1 MLPLNSAGRP
11 LLGVQYL
18 HPGNFALVMASGII
32 SIGLGLLG
40 NRALADIMSI
50 FAVCAWLALL
60 GLSLLRLVRFAAQLR
75 DELLNPRMVFSYFT
89 LVAATNIV
97 GLLLLDEGYPSLA
110 VACWIIAFG
119 AWCSL
124 LYLAFSVLT
133 FLSHEHNV
141 NIVHGGWLITIV
153 GTQSL
158 VLLGSRVAPWLGQ
171 YAGYMMVEVHML
183 WGLGLI
189 FYGIFVTLFCYRI
202 FFLDLDPKDISPLLW
217 VIMGASAISASA
229 GTGLMTADPHL
240 PFLYAQRPFIDGVT
254 LMLWAWATWWLPML
268 ALFGIWKHVIRK
280 IPLRYEPVLWSFVF
294 PLGMYAVA
302 SAKLGLAAEFP
313 PLQWISL
320 IMIWVAFT
328 AWLMVLVGMV
338 RNIVKPSPSGREAR

>member
-1 MLPLNSAGRP
+1 MNSEEKS
-11 LLGVQYL
+11 LLSVQYL

-32 SIGLGLLG
+32 SLGMEILG
-40 NRALADIMSI
+40 NRVLADFLFF
-50 FAVCAWLALL
+50 FAVSAWIVLII
-60 GLSLLRLVRFAAQLR
+60 LSLLRLIRYTVQLR

-89 LVAATNIV
+89 LVAATDII
-97 GLLLLDEGYPSLA
+97 GLLFMDRGYATLA
-110 VACWIIAFG
+110 LICWIIAFA

-158 VLLGSRVAPWLGQ
+158 VLLGSRIAPTLGQ
-171 YAGYMMVEVHML
+171 YAGYMMIEVHML

-202 FFLDLDPKDISPLLW
+202 FFLNLDPKDISPLLW

-229 GTGLMTADPHL
+229 GTGLMLTDPLL
-240 PFLYAQRPFIDGVT
+240 PFLEAQRPFIDGVT
-254 LMLWAWATWWLPML
+254 LMLWAWGTWWLPML
-268 ALFGIWKHVIRK
+268 VLFGIWKHIIRK
-280 IPLRYEPVLWSFVF
+280 IPLRYEPILWSFVF

-302 SAKLGLAAEFP
+302 SAKLGLAAEFS
-313 PLQWISL
+313 PLQWISS

-328 AWLMVLVGMV
+328 AWVLVLIGLLQQ
-338 RNIVKPSPSGREAR
+338 ITSHSFSKAKP

>member
-1 MLPLNSAGRP
+1 
-11 LLGVQYL
+11 
-18 HPGNFALVMASGII
+18 MASGIL
-32 SIGLGLLG
+32 SVGMALLG
-40 NRALADIMSI
+40 NGVMADIL
-50 FAVCAWLALL
+50 FAFTLCAWFVLL
-60 GLSLLRLVRFAAQLR
+60 GLSLLRLLRFASRLR
-75 DELLNPRMVFSYFT
+75 DELLNPRLVFSYFT

-97 GLLLLDEGYPSLA
+97 GLLLLDRAHAGLA
-110 VACWIIAFG
+110 IACWIIAFG

-158 VLLGSRVAPWLGQ
+158 VMLGARIAPAFGQ

-202 FFLDLDPKDISPLLW
+202 FFLNLDPKDISPLLW

-229 GTGLMTADPHL
+229 GTGLMTAEPHL
-240 PFLYAQRPFIDGVT
+240 PFLQAQRPFIDGVT
-254 LMLWAWATWWLPML
+254 LMLWSWATWWLPML

-280 IPLRYEPVLWSFVF
+280 LPLRYEPILWSFVF

-302 SAKLGLAAEFP
+302 SAKLGLTAEFP
-313 PLQWISL
+313 PLQWIS
-320 IMIWVAFT
+320 MVMTWVAFA
-328 AWLMVLVGMV
+328 AWLSVLAALLWRTGAWAFA
-338 RNIVKPSPSGREAR
+338 GRWK